1 MCVKYALLL
10 FGRTSAYEG
19 VSLFSTVMLF
29 HLAHSQKAED
39 LSPEV
44 AIPETFFVPK
54 YGLYSKG

>member
-1 MCVKYALLL
+1 MLNMLCCYLVELQP
-10 FGRTSAYEG
+10 SEG